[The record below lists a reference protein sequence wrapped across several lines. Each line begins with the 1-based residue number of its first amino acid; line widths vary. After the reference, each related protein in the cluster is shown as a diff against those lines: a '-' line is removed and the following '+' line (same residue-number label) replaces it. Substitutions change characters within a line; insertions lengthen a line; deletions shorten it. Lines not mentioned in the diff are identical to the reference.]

1 MDTKRCWNSRR
12 GQGLFLLLL
21 ILVGGIAIWF
31 GYERY
36 QERYYINLFDGEM
49 VRYIDVPPFGVRLTP
64 ADDELRG
71 YAELRL
77 EAAPEQACNFFGA
90 IAARRGFIFRRNDDT
105 IEIEVRPS
113 YLVKGTIKEDR
124 LTLNWKPIL
133 DGARLRRKAKL
144 EAAGRLPKDEV
155 ASSTVGK

>member
-1 MDTKRCWNSRR
+1 METMKCWNLRR

-21 ILVGGIAIWF
+21 IIVGGIGLWF
-31 GYERY
+31 GYHRY

-49 VRYIDVPPFGVRLTP
+49 VRYIDVPPFGIRLTP

-71 YAELRL
+71 HAELRL

-90 IAARRGFIFRRNDDT
+90 IAARRGFIFRRNDDK

-113 YLVKGTIKEDR
+113 YIVRGIIREDR

-144 EAAGRLPKDEV
+144 EAEGRLPKDEI
-155 ASSTVGK
+155 ASTTAGK

>member
-1 MDTKRCWNSRR
+1 MEKNACRNVRR

-21 ILVGGIAIWF
+21 MIVGGIAIWF

-49 VRYIDVPPFGVRLTP
+49 VRCIDVPPFGVRQTP

-77 EAAPEQACNFFGA
+77 EAAPEQACSFFGV
-90 IAARRGFIFRRNDDT
+90 IAARRGFIFRRNEDK
-105 IEIEVRPS
+105 IEIEVRPG
-113 YLVKGTIKEDR
+113 YVVKGNIKEDR
-124 LTLNWKPIL
+124 LTLSWKPVL

-144 EAAGRLPKDEV
+144 EAAGRLPKEDV
-155 ASSTVGK
+155 ASSTSRK